1 MSEPLVPTLEEPP
14 STPVPRRRRVPIWP
28 FVLVGILLLLGGIV
42 LAAWNVTLPYL
53 AFEPGPVRD
62 VSDLVSVDDHET
74 HQIDGDLFMLTVATM
89 ELNGFDLISALF
101 DDAVDV
107 YPKERVR
114 PPEVTEEEFARQGL
128 AQMDASERTAIA
140 VALRHLGYEV
150 ALTGDGARVVSIV
163 EGAPADGVLQ
173 EGDVITGIDGD
184 VVEWAPDLVNRLASH
199 AIGDTV
205 SLTVDRGED
214 TLDLSVTLVEHTQEP
229 GRPMVG
235 ILAETENERLGELPF
250 EVEIDS
256 SNIGGP
262 SAGFMYALTLVDL
275 LTEDDLLK
283 GHTIAGTGTIDSE
296 GNVGGIGGVRQKVV
310 AAERQ
315 GADYVLVPEANY
327 EDALSA
333 PTPDENVIS
342 VATLQDAL
350 DFLESLDPAA

>member
-1 MSEPLVPTLEEPP
+1 MTSTLED
-14 STPVPRRRRVPIWP
+14 PVPAPVERRRRVPLWP
-28 FVLVGILLLLGGIV
+28 FILVGVLLLLGGIV

-53 AFEPGPVRD
+53 AFEPGPVKD
-62 VSDLVSVDDHET
+62 MSDMISVEDQEVHP
-74 HQIDGDLFMLTVATM
+74 IDGDLFMLTVATI
-89 ELNGFDLISALF
+89 ELNGFDLVAAVI
-101 DDAVDV
+101 DDSIDV
-107 YPKERVR
+107 HPTEQIR
-114 PPEVTEEEFARQGL
+114 PPEVSSEDFARQGL
-128 AQMDASERTAIA
+128 EQMDESERTAIA

-150 ALTGDGARVVSIV
+150 ELTGDGARVMSVV
-163 EGAPADGVLQ
+163 EGTPADGVLQ

-199 AIGDTV
+199 EIGDTV
-205 SLTVDRGED
+205 SLTVARGDES
-214 TLDLSVTLVEHTQEP
+214 LDLSVTLVEHNQDP

-235 ILAETENERLGELPF
+235 ILADTENERLSELPF

-262 SAGFMYALTLVDL
+262 SAGLMYTLTIIDL
-275 LTEDDLLK
+275 LNEEDLLK
-283 GHTIAGTGTIDSE
+283 GHAIAGTGTIDSE

-315 GADYVLVPEANY
+315 GADFVLVPEANY

-333 PTPDENVIS
+333 PTPDERIIS

-350 DFLESLDPAA
+350 DFLATLEPAA

>member
-1 MSEPLVPTLEEPP
+1 MTPTLED
-14 STPVPRRRRVPIWP
+14 PVPAPVGRRRRVPIWP
-28 FVLVGILLLLGGIV
+28 FIMVGVLLLLGGIV

-53 AFEPGPVRD
+53 AFEPGPVKD
-62 VSDLVSVDDHET
+62 MSDMISVEDQEVHP
-74 HQIDGDLFMLTVATM
+74 IDGDLFMLTVATI
-89 ELNGFDLISALF
+89 ELNGFDLVAAVI
-101 DDAVDV
+101 DDSIDV
-107 YPKERVR
+107 HPTEHIR
-114 PPEVTEEEFARQGL
+114 PPEVSNEDFARQGL
-128 AQMDASERTAIA
+128 EQMDESERTAIA

-150 ALTGDGARVVSIV
+150 ELTGDGARVMAVV
-163 EGAPADGVLQ
+163 EGTPADGVLQ

-199 AIGDTV
+199 EIGDTV
-205 SLTVDRGED
+205 SLTVARGDES
-214 TLDLSVTLVEHTQEP
+214 LDLSVTLVEHNQDP

-235 ILAETENERLGELPF
+235 ILADTENERLSELPF

-262 SAGFMYALTLVDL
+262 SAGLMYTLTIIDL
-275 LTEDDLLK
+275 LNEEDLLK
-283 GHTIAGTGTIDSE
+283 GHAIAGTGTIDSE

-315 GADYVLVPEANY
+315 GADFVLVPEANY

-333 PTPDENVIS
+333 PTPDERIIS

-350 DFLESLDPAA
+350 DFLATLEPAA

>member
-1 MSEPLVPTLEEPP
+1 MTEPMVPTLEGSP
-14 STPVPRRRRVPIWP
+14 STPQQRRRRVPIWP
-28 FVLVGILLLLGGIV
+28 FVLVGILLVLGGVV
-42 LAAWNVTLPYL
+42 LAAWNITLPYL
-53 AFEPGPVRD
+53 AYEPGPVRD
-62 VSDLVSVDDHET
+62 VSDLVSVEDQST
-74 HQIDGDLFMLTVATM
+74 HPIDGDLFMLTVATV
-89 ELNGFDLISALF
+89 ELNGFDLVTALF
-101 DDAVDV
+101 DDSIDV
-107 YPKERVR
+107 YPTERVR
-114 PPEVTEEEFARQGL
+114 PPEISEEEYARQGL

-140 VALRHLGYEV
+140 VALRHLGYNV

-163 EGAPADGVLQ
+163 PGAPADGVLQ

-184 VVEWAPDLVNRLASH
+184 QVEWAPDLVNRLASH

-205 SLTVDRGED
+205 SLTVDRDEEV
-214 TLDLSVTLVEHTQEP
+214 LDLSVTLVEHTQDP

-235 ILAETENERLGELPF
+235 ILAETENERLGKLPF
-250 EVEIDS
+250 QVEIDS

-262 SAGFMYALTLVDL
+262 SAGLMYTLTIIDL

-315 GADYVLVPEANY
+315 GADFVLVPEANY

-333 PTPDENVIS
+333 PTADEKVIS
-342 VATLQDAL
+342 ISTLQDAL
-350 DFLESLDPAA
+350 DFLDNLEPAA